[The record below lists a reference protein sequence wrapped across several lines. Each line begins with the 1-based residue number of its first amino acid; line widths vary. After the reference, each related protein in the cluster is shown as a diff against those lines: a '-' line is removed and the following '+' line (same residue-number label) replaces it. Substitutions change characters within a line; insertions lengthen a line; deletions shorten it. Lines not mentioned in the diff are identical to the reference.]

1 MNAYQAHL
9 SRPGTAAAMSGNQD
23 VAPSH
28 RGQRRMTVSLTS
40 PEGAPNRPE
49 ISRQIPVADVPVYP
63 VLSGHSMALGRPH
76 PYPNVLDAGSAS
88 LLRLGRYAISQAFRH
103 FDMRPG
109 DKVLI
114 PAYHCDSMIF
124 PVLNIGAEP
133 VFYKVRED
141 LQVDVQDLESKVDSG
156 TRAVIATH
164 YFGFHQDVA
173 RLRDLCD
180 RHKLA
185 LIEDCAHSFYGQID
199 GAPIG
204 SFGDYAIASMWK
216 FFPIP
221 EGACLVSSRHTLSPL
236 DTGTLHPGSN
246 LRALTSILD
255 QARYYGR
262 LWPLAPA
269 QAAIDFLARMRAQAR
284 SRAESTHGGGVAD
297 GKTKAELSGRS
308 SWFDPKLT
316 NCPMLSSCKRLFSYL
331 SLQAQDHVERRRQ
344 NYVYL
349 IQQLTGI
356 NGCHPILPR
365 LSDGVVPY
373 MLPLW
378 IDHLPKIFPHL
389 EDAAMPMQRFGQ
401 FLWPDA
407 NKTPCPVSE
416 SYSRNVIQIP
426 CHQELTE
433 DDLNW
438 MVETLKRTCGTP
450 A

>member
-1 MNAYQAHL
+1 MNAYNVHL
-9 SRPGTAAAMSGNQD
+9 NKSGMAEAMLGNTISTPSR
-23 VAPSH
+23 
-28 RGQRRMTVSLTS
+28 RGQRRMTVSLTG
-40 PEGAPNRPE
+40 PEGAPNRPN

-63 VLSGHSMALGRPH
+63 VLSGHSMAPGRPH

-88 LLRLGRYAISQAFRH
+88 FLRLGRYAIALAFRH
-103 FDMRPG
+103 LDLRPG
-109 DKVLI
+109 DKVLV

-124 PVLNIGAEP
+124 PVLNVRAEP

-141 LQVDVQDLESKVDSG
+141 LHVDIRDLESKVDNR

-180 RHKLA
+180 RHNLA
-185 LIEDCAHSFYGQID
+185 LIEDCAHSFYGKIE

-236 DTGTLHPGSN
+236 DASTPHPGSN

-269 QAAIDFLARMRAQAR
+269 QTAIDVLSKMRARTRTDLACEQAATK
-284 SRAESTHGGGVAD
+284 SE
-297 GKTKAELSGRS
+297 TKADLSGRS
-308 SWFDPKLT
+308 SRFDPNLT
-316 NCPMLSSCKRLFSYL
+316 NCPMLSSCMRLFSYL
-331 SLQAQDHVERRRQ
+331 SLQAQNHVDRRRQ
-344 NYVYL
+344 NYVHL
-349 IQQLTGI
+349 LRQLTTI
-356 NGCHPILPR
+356 NGCRPILPE
-365 LSDGVVPY
+365 LLDGVVPY

-378 IDHLPKIFPHL
+378 IDKLPKIFPLL

-407 NKTPCPVSE
+407 NKTLCPVSE

-433 DDLNW
+433 SDLNW
-438 MVETLKRTCGTP
+438 MMETLRRAC
-450 A
+450 ASLA